1 VNGDF
6 VEIALKVG
14 LAALLAGLIGAERE
28 WTGKAAG
35 LRTHMLIAVGAAL
48 LTDVSIGV
56 GDRFAAGSSTAWDP
70 GRIAAQIVSGV
81 GFLGAGTIIQA
92 RGGVRG
98 LTTAAG
104 LWVAAALG
112 LAVGASFYVEAAVT
126 TAVLLIILIA
136 LRPIE
141 TRLLRR
147 NRQRVYLDLGP
158 GHEISQLTAALEAAD
173 VDVEGLHVQET
184 EGYRFVRLVF
194 RGSRADREKLLARL
208 GGQGFAVAPQQGG
221 SGIRQPGAGGA
232 GPSDPSA

>member
-1 VNGDF
+1 MSADF
-6 VEIALKVG
+6 LEIALKIG
-14 LAALLAGLIGAERE
+14 LAALLAGLVGAERE

-48 LTDVSIGV
+48 LTDVSIGI
-56 GDRFAAGSSTAWDP
+56 GDRFAAGSAAWDP
-70 GRIAAQIVSGV
+70 GRISAQIVSGV

-112 LAVGASFYVEAAVT
+112 LAIGASFYVEAAVT

-136 LRPIE
+136 FRPLE
-141 TRLLRR
+141 NRLLRR

-158 GHEISQLTAALEAAD
+158 GHEISDLTAALEAAD
-173 VDVEGLHVQET
+173 VDVEGFQVQET

-194 RGSRADREKLLARL
+194 RGSREDRERLLARL
-208 GGQGFAVAPQQGG
+208 DGQGFHVDGEKGG
-221 SGIRQPGAGGA
+221 SGIRRPPSGAE
-232 GPSDPSA
+232 

>member
-1 VNGDF
+1 MSGDF
-6 VEIALKVG
+6 VEIALKIG
-14 LAALLAGLIGAERE
+14 LSALLAGLIGAERE

-56 GDRFAAGSSTAWDP
+56 GDRFAAGSAAWDP

-112 LAVGASFYVEAAVT
+112 LAIGASFYVEAAVT
-126 TAVLLIILIA
+126 TVVLLIILIA

-141 TRLLRR
+141 NRLLRR

-158 GHEISQLTAALEAAD
+158 GHEISELTAALEAAD
-173 VDVEGLHVQET
+173 VDVEGFHVQET

-194 RGSRADREKLLARL
+194 RGSRQDRERLLARL
-208 GGQGFAVAPQQGG
+208 DRQGFSVAPQDGG
-221 SGIRQPGAGGA
+221 SGIRQPPGRGG
-232 GPSDPSA
+232 STDDST

>member
-6 VEIALKVG
+6 VEIALKIG
-14 LAALLAGLIGAERE
+14 LAALLSGLIGAERE

-56 GDRFAAGSSTAWDP
+56 GGRFGAGSTAWDP

-147 NRQRVYLDLGP
+147 NRQRVHLDLGP
-158 GHEISQLTAALEAAD
+158 GHEISELTAALEAAD
-173 VDVEGLHVQET
+173 VDVEGLNVQET

-194 RGSRADREKLLARL
+194 RGSREDREKLLARL
-208 GGQGFAVAPQQGG
+208 EGKGFQVDPQEGR
-221 SGIRQPGAGGA
+221 SGIRRPRTGAE
-232 GPSDPSA
+232 

>member
-1 VNGDF
+1 MNGDF
-6 VEIALKVG
+6 VEIALKIG
-14 LAALLAGLIGAERE
+14 LAALLSGLIGAERE

-35 LRTHMLIAVGAAL
+35 LRTHMLIGVGAAL

-56 GDRFAAGSSTAWDP
+56 GGRFGAGSTAWDP

-147 NRQRVYLDLGP
+147 NRQRVHLDLGP
-158 GHEISQLTAALEAAD
+158 GHEISELTAALEAAD
-173 VDVEGLHVQET
+173 VDVEGLNVQET

-208 GGQGFAVAPQQGG
+208 EGKGFQVDPQEGR
-221 SGIRQPGAGGA
+221 SGIRQPRTGAE
-232 GPSDPSA
+232 

>member
-1 VNGDF
+1 MSGELLD
-6 VEIALKVG
+6 IAFKIG

-56 GDRFAAGSSTAWDP
+56 GDRFGDGSNAWDP

-112 LAVGASFYVEAAVT
+112 LAVGARYYVEATVT
-126 TAVLLIILIA
+126 TVVLLLILIA
-136 LRPIE
+136 LPPVE
-141 TRLLRR
+141 DRLLRR
-147 NRQRVYLDLGP
+147 HRQTVHLDLGP
-158 GHEISQLTAALEAAD
+158 GHELSDLTAALEAAD
-173 VDVEGLHVQET
+173 VEVERLNVQET
-184 EGYRFVRLVF
+184 GGYRFVELSY
-194 RGSRADREKLLARL
+194 RGSRGDRESLMSRLEAHGFAHARRADAPGRGGSSKADR
-208 GGQGFAVAPQQGG
+208 
-221 SGIRQPGAGGA
+221 S
-232 GPSDPSA
+232 